1 MISPLHV
8 ALTSSV
14 DRVCPVYLGKWYRYE
29 ILDMK
34 ADDGDLIASLIL
46 FAKVS
51 RVRHALRGCLR
62 DVKALRQPGTEA

>member
-1 MISPLHV
+1 
-8 ALTSSV
+8 
-14 DRVCPVYLGKWYRYE
+14 
-29 ILDMK
+29 MK